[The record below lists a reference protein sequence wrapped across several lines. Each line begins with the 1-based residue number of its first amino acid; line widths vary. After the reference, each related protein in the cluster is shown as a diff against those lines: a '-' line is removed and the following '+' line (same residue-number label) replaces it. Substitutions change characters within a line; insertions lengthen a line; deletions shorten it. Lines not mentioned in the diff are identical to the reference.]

1 MNQIVWTHFLTS
13 REVADMKQRHF
24 YPDSGRT
31 VVLGFGSIEA
41 HCRSLQANP
50 GRLGSSL
57 SHCCKNKQPKFSVMI
72 QTGTQQDSLGESAPQ
87 LRSVTHA
94 YTHTTEEACSLDV
107 HQELGS
113 PFGPGPVALWLQKL
127 ISCSC
132 LSLVR
137 NPISWIEGI
146 NSGSPASVSELGD
159 TVLALDQWLT
169 CRGSSQTWLGQASRP
184 QESESRISLNRWL
197 DRYIWHHLY
206 PLMKKLINC
215 CFGKCLCLQIKLFKI
230 LQV

>member
-31 VVLGFGSIEA
+31 VVLG
-41 HCRSLQANP
+41 L
-50 GRLGSSL
+50 GR
-57 SHCCKNKQPKFSVMI
+57 
-72 QTGTQQDSLGESAPQ
+72 
-87 LRSVTHA
+87 
-94 YTHTTEEACSLDV
+94 
-107 HQELGS
+107 
-113 PFGPGPVALWLQKL
+113 
-127 ISCSC
+127 
-132 LSLVR
+132 
-137 NPISWIEGI
+137 
-146 NSGSPASVSELGD
+146 NSGLHS
-159 TVLALDQWLT
+159 ALDQCLCGSKNWFPAHVWVWLEIQYLGLREST
-169 CRGSSQTWLGQASRP
+169 LDPLPLSRNWVTLCWPWINGWLVKVLPQTWLGQASRP

-206 PLMKKLINC
+206 PFMKKLINC